1 MKAIVIAGLATAA
14 AVAVAAGIALA
25 SIPDAAGV
33 IHGCYGKPFGIL
45 RVIDTA
51 KGQSC
56 TKWETPLDWNQQGP
70 QGPQGVAGP
79 QGPQGAPG
87 ISSYEVV
94 VSHETRINV
103 LGNGIADSQA
113 NCPQGK
119 SVLGGGATTLQGDGL
134 NLQTSAPT
142 GSNDGWLVEFVNTS
156 GNILAQ
162 ADVWAYAICANVAP

>member
-1 MKAIVIAGLATAA
+1 MKTTVIAGLAIVTASA
-14 AVAVAAGIALA
+14 LAVGIALA

-33 IHGCYGKPFGIL
+33 IHGCYSKDLGIL

-56 TKWETPLDWNQQGP
+56 RKWETALDWNQQGP

-79 QGPQGAPG
+79 QGPQGASG
-87 ISSYEVV
+87 ISGYEVV
-94 VSHETRINV
+94 VSHDTQFNV

-119 SVLGGGATTLQGDGL
+119 SVLGGGAGTLQGDAL
-134 NLQTSAPT
+134 NLQTSTPT

-156 GNILAQ
+156 GNTLGQ
-162 ADVWAYAICANVAP
+162 ADVWAYAICAKVAP